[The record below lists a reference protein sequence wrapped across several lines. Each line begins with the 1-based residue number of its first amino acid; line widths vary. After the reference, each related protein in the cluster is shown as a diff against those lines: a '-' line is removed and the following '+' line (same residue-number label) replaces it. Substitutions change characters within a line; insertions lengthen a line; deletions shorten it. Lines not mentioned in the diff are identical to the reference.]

1 MWLLS
6 ESKFFA
12 ITIKCWSRKQRFIDN
27 VDAVRFIERDS
38 LHTIKVQLGFIWEHL
53 SGGYDSHVLAVP
65 SLPTSTCW
73 RTTFPRKILS
83 LIWALRLAWWLIRIS
98 LSICNNSMISGVSSF
113 PYEFLTNSLGP
124 HSVTELS
131 EGKDLWT
138 TFSLRNQ
145 SFLIWPG
152 AGTRTEWREGR
163 SRSSDIF
170 PGRWIWRAPCYEARL
185 KAITEW
191 RDAGRHNLFLL
202 SVICTYYPAQYFKEI
217 ID

>member
-1 MWLLS
+1 MWTRFVLLNVIL
-6 ESKFFA
+6 F
-12 ITIKCWSRKQRFIDN
+12 TISRYSYGLSVN
-27 VDAVRFIERDS
+27 
-38 LHTIKVQLGFIWEHL
+38 IWAE
-53 SGGYDSHVLAVP
+53 DSHVLAVP

-83 LIWALRLAWWLIRIS
+83 LIWALRLAWWLKRIS

-145 SFLIWPG
+145 SSLIWPG

-185 KAITEW
+185 KAITKW

-202 SVICTYYPAQYFKEI
+202 SPSVCNSNMYILSCTVF
-217 ID
+217 